1 MWASLCISIVLAM
14 HGPGSDRPAA
24 GAPRPAAVAPIPPLT
39 RERFRE
45 LVGLVNTTETPTV
58 TYLITLAAALAIP
71 LINATDAQRRR
82 RQDLIV
88 ATGMQ
93 FHQLLT
99 DSNPGLP
106 DPNATVEQ
114 GDLPRLDSRLD
125 PSPRELADAA
135 RQWGDVERVVHL
147 LNFTSND
154 ELSDNQRS
162 ALEDLA
168 KAEGLQ
174 AFADVLSRTRSL
186 PKCCFAWMRSL
197 IVRAADGTQLDPSCD
212 KGDQCPFRNTH
223 HTTLQAF
230 SRQEYLAYA
239 SAICRNIFRPTP
251 SPVRPAVQPAPEAPG
266 GDADDEDLQPEL
278 RTNPR
283 WLVTLRTNRPG
294 LQRVQN
300 GWPINEHLQY
310 HKDKALAA
318 NTERERMR
326 QLDHLRRWC
335 KDVFPRDAQDG
346 LFDPDHEEPQPI
358 SPPPPARGLTAT
370 QRTPPGQFPGLRVGY
385 PPGPAGP
392 SISPA
397 PKQRQ
402 VSPSARRG
410 RRERDRSRDRRDR
423 SRDRRDRRSHEP
435 VPKRSDATS
444 DLALAQLS
452 SADALTDEARIAALD
467 RQTRLARAE
476 AAALEAQRALD
487 RQRSGGAHA
496 NRSLDLRGDRG
507 RSAMSDTASDASRSV
522 VTPPGIGTA
531 RRSEVLGGLSGPSR
545 APEGP
550 RSPPALGNSAP
561 APSPAPAANVGPPA
575 ANTATDDDGGDVRV
589 VSDDPYAGVCCVCHE
604 RPRTARILPCRHDS
618 FCAECLAELPD
629 RVCPLCRADI
639 ESVVPSAPPPA
650 PPGPP
655 AAGAPAPAAGAGPAV
670 NI

>member
-71 LINATDAQRRR
+71 LVNATEAQRRR
-82 RQDLIV
+82 REELIV
-88 ATGMQ
+88 ATGIQ

-99 DSNPGLP
+99 NSNPGLP

-114 GDLPRLDSRLD
+114 ADLPRLDTRLD
-125 PSPRELADAA
+125 PSPREIADSA
-135 RQWGDVERVVHL
+135 RQWNDVERVVNL

-154 ELSDNQRS
+154 EISDTQRT
-162 ALEDLA
+162 ALEELA
-168 KAEGLQ
+168 KAEGFQSL
-174 AFADVLSRTRSL
+174 ADVLGRTRSL

-212 KGDQCPFRNTH
+212 KGDQCTYRNTH

-230 SRQEYLAYA
+230 TRQEYLAYA
-239 SAICRNIFRPTP
+239 SAIIRNIYRPP
-251 SPVRPAVQPAPEAPG
+251 PPVLPAVQPAPVAPG
-266 GDADDEDLQPEL
+266 GDADDEELQPEL
-278 RTNPR
+278 RDNPR
-283 WLVTLRTNRPG
+283 WLTQLRTNRPG
-294 LQRVQN
+294 LQRVQS

-318 NTERERMR
+318 TSERERMR
-326 QLDHLRRWC
+326 QLEHLRRWC
-335 KDVFPRDAQDG
+335 KQVFPSDDRDG
-346 LFDPDHEEPQPI
+346 LFDADHEEPQPKPK
-358 SPPPPARGLTAT
+358 PPPPRGLTAT
-370 QRTPPGQFPGLRVGY
+370 QRTPSGQFPGLRVGY
-385 PPGPAGP
+385 PPGPGGP

-397 PKQRQ
+397 PKLRQ
-402 VSPSARRG
+402 ASPSARRG

-435 VPKRSDATS
+435 VPKRSDAAS
-444 DLALAQLS
+444 DVVLAQLS
-452 SADALTDEARIAALD
+452 SSNALTDEARIAALD

-487 RQRSGGAHA
+487 RQRSGGTHA

-550 RSPPALGNSAP
+550 RPPPALGNSAP
-561 APSPAPAANVGPPA
+561 DPAPAPAANVGPPA

-604 RPRTARILPCRHDS
+604 RPRTARILPCRHDP
-618 FCAECLAELPD
+618 FCAECLADLPE